1 MGNKI
6 FTFVCLILILFFVT
20 KVFFYIFS
28 VSYSIFHCTYSCTQK
43 QHLWAEMRDNC
54 TEADFET
61 VYGDEML
68 ASKVKTAF
76 PLSFTPHVLYVLILS
91 RLFVLTRALSAYT
104 LALQGSIRMQDVL
117 LFFFHIVCAV
127 RRIKD
132 INRAILCFWYRPRSS
147 PWTSWWRCPASV
159 GRMVRTWCVCLQ
171 LAETTPV
178 TSQSCAHCISLHW
191 FHGCVDSRGLMSCT
205 LG

>member
-1 MGNKI
+1 
-6 FTFVCLILILFFVT
+6 
-20 KVFFYIFS
+20 
-28 VSYSIFHCTYSCTQK
+28 
-43 QHLWAEMRDNC
+43 MRDNC

-117 LFFFHIVCAV
+117 LFFHIV
-127 RRIKD
+127 
-132 INRAILCFWYRPRSS
+132 
-147 PWTSWWRCPASV
+147 SV
-159 GRMVRTWCVCLQ
+159 LF
-171 LAETTPV
+171 A
-178 TSQSCAHCISLHW
+178 
-191 FHGCVDSRGLMSCT
+191 D
-205 LG
+205 